1 MIAHG
6 RDEFFSGFLKTVR
19 DSAGLVGYGEEKSP
33 GERSCVSLQSDNEM
47 PQTSG
52 GDIDER
58 AEVGRCGAVL

>member
-1 MIAHG
+1 M
-6 RDEFFSGFLKTVR
+6 K
-19 DSAGLVGYGEEKSP
+19 EKSP
-33 GERSCVSLQSDNEM
+33 GERSCVSLQNDNEM

>member
-1 MIAHG
+1 M
-6 RDEFFSGFLKTVR
+6 K
-19 DSAGLVGYGEEKSP
+19 EKSP